1 MTADNPAPGADT
13 RFGPWKAHFQTR
25 DGFFDPFVESA
36 LIFNLRMDR
45 FEQRDG
51 HRSNLLAMRKAF
63 LGGRIRDMLEVHQ
76 ESLSAFSPR
85 QAGAT
90 LRPR

>member
-1 MTADNPAPGADT
+1 V
-13 RFGPWKAHFQTR
+13 AHFQTR

-36 LIFNLRMDR
+36 LIFHLRMER

-51 HRSNLLAMRKAF
+51 HRSNLLAMHKAF
-63 LGGRIRDMLEVHQ
+63 LGGRIRDMLEVHP